1 MVYDLVTMKTLVVY
15 DSLYGNT
22 EKIAQ
27 AIGSVISGEVNVISV
42 KEGRASLLSPSDKLI
57 IGSPTHGGRPTPPI
71 VAFIDAIPPEVAKSI
86 KVAAFD
92 TRIPGRFI
100 KIFKYAAD
108 KIAQSLQAK
117 GAGLISPP
125 EGFLVEGTKGPLIS
139 GEYERAKEWGR
150 RV

>member
-1 MVYDLVTMKTLVVY
+1 MKTFVVY

-27 AIGSVISGEVNVISV
+27 AIGSVISGDVNVISV
-42 KEGRASLLSPSDKLI
+42 KEARASLLSLSDKLI
-57 IGSPTHGGRPTPPI
+57 IGSPTQGGRPTTPI
-71 VAFIDAIPPEVAKSI
+71 KAFIDAIPPEIAKSI

-117 GAGLISPP
+117 GANLIIPP
-125 EGFLVEGTKGPLIS
+125 EGFLVEGTKGPLS
-139 GEYERAKEWGR
+139 EGEYERAKDWGR
-150 RV
+150 HI